1 LDNTTLNSL
10 NFKECKLVQPQSDNY
25 KPIDPNSHDYKH
37 MHLDLWQWQTQLPQ
51 LCWLQTWQQILLK
64 SFSTIPKIPTT
75 SQLELKILWLKILQV
90 TMSGTMYIP
99 FNQFWSISLLKVVL
113 LNPLLSYNDFTNSPI
128 PLCLPSKLEMP
139 CLFWI
144 DLCLLHW
151 LIVLDILVSFI
162 LNNHVV

>member
-1 LDNTTLNSL
+1 MDNTTLNSL

-64 SFSTIPKIPTT
+64 NFSTIP
-75 SQLELKILWLKILQV
+75 
-90 TMSGTMYIP
+90 MSGTMYIP
-99 FNQFWSISLLKVVL
+99 FNQCWSISLLKVVL